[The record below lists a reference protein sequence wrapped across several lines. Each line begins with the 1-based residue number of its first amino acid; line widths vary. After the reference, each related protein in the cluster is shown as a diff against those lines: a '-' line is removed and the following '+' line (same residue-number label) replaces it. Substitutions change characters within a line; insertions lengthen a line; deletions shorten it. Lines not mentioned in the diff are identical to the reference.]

1 MNLLLELFYIFARIG
16 LFTFG
21 GGYAMIAIIED
32 ICVERKKWVTHE
44 EMMNMTVIAES
55 TPGPIAINCA
65 TYVGYKLA
73 GFVGAT
79 VATFGMVLPSFIVIF
94 AISKFLDNFLEIQV
108 IANAFQ
114 GIKIA
119 VGILIFDAAITMIKK
134 MKKKILPRTI
144 MISAFLVMMLANI
157 FSWTVSSIHLV
168 NLATYIGSAKAGFAG
183 AAAATFAVVLPAFL
197 IIILI
202 TALLKNVI
210 NNPYMQAVL
219 MGLKPCVTG
228 IILATGCYML
238 FHNCVKEGISIAV
251 SGKAVILTVIL
262 FGIKYGYQHLKK
274 KKMLPIVLIAISA
287 VTGIF
292 IYGI

>member
-65 TYVGYKLA
+65 TYVGYQQA
-73 GFVGAT
+73 GLVGAT

-94 AISKFLDNFLEIQV
+94 VISKFLDNFLEIQV

-134 MKKKILPRTI
+134 MKKKILPRII

-157 FSWTVSSIHLV
+157 FSWNFSSI
-168 NLATYIGSAKAGFAG
+168 NLMLIAGVLNLII
-183 AAAATFAVVLPAFL
+183 FAVQ
-197 IIILI
+197 
-202 TALLKNVI
+202 TAPDWKGG
-210 NNPYMQAVL
+210 AE
-219 MGLKPCVTG
+219 K
-228 IILATGCYML
+228 
-238 FHNCVKEGISIAV
+238 
-251 SGKAVILTVIL
+251 
-262 FGIKYGYQHLKK
+262 
-274 KKMLPIVLIAISA
+274 
-287 VTGIF
+287 
-292 IYGI
+292 

>member
-21 GGYAMIAIIED
+21 GGYAMISIIED

-79 VATFGMVLPSFIVIF
+79 VATFGMVLPSFAVIF
-94 AISKFLDNFLEIQV
+94 VISKFLDNFLEIQV
-108 IANAFQ
+108 IADAFQ

-134 MKKKILPRTI
+134 MKKKILPRII

-157 FSWTVSSIHLV
+157 FSWNFSSI
-168 NLATYIGSAKAGFAG
+168 NLMLIAGVLNLII
-183 AAAATFAVVLPAFL
+183 FAVQ
-197 IIILI
+197 
-202 TALLKNVI
+202 TAPDWKGG
-210 NNPYMQAVL
+210 AE
-219 MGLKPCVTG
+219 K
-228 IILATGCYML
+228 
-238 FHNCVKEGISIAV
+238 
-251 SGKAVILTVIL
+251 
-262 FGIKYGYQHLKK
+262 
-274 KKMLPIVLIAISA
+274 
-287 VTGIF
+287 
-292 IYGI
+292 